1 MTITVKRIAAAECL
15 PKRFEYEVPE
25 GTSVRELIHMLSEEY
40 SPELRS
46 ELLKESEIADGIL
59 IMHNGLSLYQPD
71 VSLDDRL
78 RDGDAVF
85 FTTMVYGG

>member
-25 GTSVRELIHMLSEEY
+25 GTTIRELIGMLSKEY
-40 SPELRS
+40 GAELRG
-46 ELLKESEIADGIL
+46 ELLKGDGIAEGIL

-71 VSLDDRL
+71 VSLEDRL
-78 RDGDAVF
+78 GDGDAVF
-85 FTTMVYGG
+85 ITTMVYGG